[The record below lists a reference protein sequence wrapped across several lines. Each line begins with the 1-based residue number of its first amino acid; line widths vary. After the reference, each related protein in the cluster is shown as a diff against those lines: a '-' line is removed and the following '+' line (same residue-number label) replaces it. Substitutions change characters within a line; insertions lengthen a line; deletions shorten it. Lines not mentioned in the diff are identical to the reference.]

1 MIKRFGVVLALVSV
15 VFLVSGC
22 CSPPREEISQVKA
35 ILLEAQ
41 KMGAKELAKDKF
53 QSAQDLLAQA
63 EAEAKAKAE
72 CRKSWKTVLL
82 AKQKAEEAKKEAAA
96 HQSQYKAEA
105 EKYMAKARKL
115 IEEGRKSGD
124 AKYAVDLFE
133 VADNTLKAAEKAY
146 ADGNY
151 RDALGYGKEAY
162 KLAKRAVVIASHLRM
177 EAERDR
183 GTPVMERVHVVK
195 RGECL
200 WKISG
205 YKQVY
210 HNPFMWPLIYK
221 ANQDQIKDPDL
232 IYPRQKFVI
241 PRDYTEKD
249 RNAAI
254 HQAKTRGAWSLTDGK

>member
-1 MIKRFGVVLALVSV
+1 MVKRCGAVLVLLSV
-15 VFLVSGC
+15 MFLVSGC
-22 CSPPREEISQVKA
+22 CTPPREEISQARA

-53 QSAQDLLAQA
+53 QKAQDLLAQA
-63 EAEAKAKAE
+63 EAESKTE
-72 CRKSWKTVLL
+72 CRKSWKTVML
-82 AKQKAEEAKKEAAA
+82 AKVQAEEAKKEAAA
-96 HQSQYKAEA
+96 KQAAYKADA
-105 EKYMAKARKL
+105 EKYISKAKQL
-115 IEEGRKSGD
+115 IKEGKESGD

-133 VADNTLKAAEKAY
+133 VAENTLKAAEQAY

-177 EAERDR
+177 EAAKEGKEVGLERI
-183 GTPVMERVHVVK
+183 HVVK
-195 RGECL
+195 KGECL

-221 ANQDQIKDPDL
+221 ANQNKIKDPDL
-232 IYPRQKFVI
+232 IYPKQIFSI
-241 PRDYTEKD
+241 PRDYSECEKK
-249 RNAAI
+249 AAI
-254 HQAKTRGAWSLTDGK
+254 HQAKTRGPWSLTDGK